1 MAIEYR
7 FAEAKP
13 DRLPELAAELVR
25 HQVDIIV
32 AHTTT
37 SARAAKNAT
46 KTIPIVMTG
55 VGSDSVAAGLVE
67 SLARPGGNV
76 TGLTVLGVQLSGKR
90 LELLKEVMP
99 PSSHVAV
106 LWDAANP
113 GNRVHIQEAETAARG
128 PSPPTY
134 PLSSR

>member
-1 MAIEYR
+1 
-7 FAEAKP
+7 
-13 DRLPELAAELVR
+13 
-25 HQVDIIV
+25 
-32 AHTTT
+32 
-37 SARAAKNAT
+37 
-46 KTIPIVMTG
+46 MTG